1 MIKVECFM
9 FDVGFFLLVAL
20 QKLEIKVA
28 LPKRSTP
35 MIKSRGQKKQL
46 IQIDYK
52 EQVRDFS
59 K

>member
-1 MIKVECFM
+1 M

>member
-28 LPKRSTP
+28 LPNRSTP
-35 MIKSRGQKKQL
+35 MIKSRGQKKTYPDWLQRVG
-46 IQIDYK
+46 K
-52 EQVRDFS
+52 GFF
-59 K
+59 